1 MRSFVIL
8 LELLILGLLDEPGA
22 ILTDVVVDG
31 VMDVLES
38 VLLVPASLI
47 VLVYDSLNSTKSL
60 SLPLLDFSR
69 QLATTAP
76 SLIRESWFNVLVLI
90 GKECLSK
97 STVSQLRMELNHV
110 ELG

>member
-1 MRSFVIL
+1 MLICESIFEGWQEDVLCSDVRSFVIL

-31 VMDVLES
+31 VMDALES

-47 VLVYDSLNSTKSL
+47 VLVYDGLNSTKPL

-69 QLATTAP
+69 
-76 SLIRESWFNVLVLI
+76 
-90 GKECLSK
+90 
-97 STVSQLRMELNHV
+97 
-110 ELG
+110 

>member
-1 MRSFVIL
+1 M
-8 LELLILGLLDEPGA
+8 DEPGT

-31 VMDVLES
+31 VMDALES

-47 VLVYDSLNSTKSL
+47 VLVYDGLNSTKSL

-69 QLATTAP
+69 QLATAAP
-76 SLIRESWFNVLVLI
+76 SLSRESCHSVLVLF

-97 STVSQLRMELNHV
+97 STVRQLRMELNHV

>member
-31 VMDVLES
+31 VMDALES

-47 VLVYDSLNSTKSL
+47 VLVYDGLNSTKPL

-69 QLATTAP
+69 
-76 SLIRESWFNVLVLI
+76 
-90 GKECLSK
+90 
-97 STVSQLRMELNHV
+97 
-110 ELG
+110 

>member
-8 LELLILGLLDEPGA
+8 LKLLILVLLDEPGT

-31 VMDVLES
+31 VMDALES

-47 VLVYDSLNSTKSL
+47 VLVYDGLNSTKPL

-69 QLATTAP
+69 
-76 SLIRESWFNVLVLI
+76 
-90 GKECLSK
+90 
-97 STVSQLRMELNHV
+97 
-110 ELG
+110 

>member
-8 LELLILGLLDEPGA
+8 LKLLILVLLDEPGA

-31 VMDVLES
+31 VMDALES

-47 VLVYDSLNSTKSL
+47 VLVYDGLNSTKPL

-69 QLATTAP
+69 
-76 SLIRESWFNVLVLI
+76 
-90 GKECLSK
+90 
-97 STVSQLRMELNHV
+97 
-110 ELG
+110 